1 MHILIVTDQHAD
13 SLGGVQVSIRLQKRF
28 LERAGHTV
36 TVVAPRM
43 HRQHPGDAGYLDLPS
58 VPVTVD
64 REYSLTLPG
73 RGTDRFIDARIPAHA
88 PVDLVHVQ
96 GDFWGA
102 LIGYRFAERHGLPV
116 VHTMHNHMEFGIEQ
130 VVPFPRLAIR
140 GLLWWQHR
148 VLRKRSTL
156 APSAWS
162 YLNELALRADAVTA
176 PSGHFARLLEQKGV
190 APHVEVIWNGVDD
203 EIVEQVLARRVEGE
217 AAGSAEPEPEPEPEL
232 AGPAA
237 VVGAL
242 VSPRERRPVFL
253 WTGRMSAEKRLMEF
267 LEAVRLADADAEY
280 RLYGGGLLLAK
291 ARAFVERAEA
301 AGLRSTVRFIG
312 KVPYAD
318 SLAGI
323 RAADAL
329 VQTSIGFE
337 TQGMTVFEAAAVG
350 TPSIVSDPNIA
361 GELPPGVFRQPR
373 DGSVRALADALVA
386 AAADIRSG
394 SWPTI
399 VPAEAIEF
407 RQSYQTGRMLRLYES
422 VLHSR

>member
-1 MHILIVTDQHAD
+1 
-13 SLGGVQVSIRLQKRF
+13 
-28 LERAGHTV
+28 
-36 TVVAPRM
+36 
-43 HRQHPGDAGYLDLPS
+43 
-58 VPVTVD
+58 
-64 REYSLTLPG
+64 
-73 RGTDRFIDARIPAHA
+73 
-88 PVDLVHVQ
+88 VQ

-176 PSGHFARLLEQKGV
+176 PSGHFARLLELKGV

-203 EIVEQVLARRVEGE
+203 EVVERVLARDG
-217 AAGSAEPEPEPEPEL
+217 AGASSE
-232 AGPAA
+232 
-237 VVGAL
+237 
-242 VSPRERRPVFL
+242 ERRPIFL

-301 AGLRSTVRFIG
+301 AGLRSTVRFMG

>member
-73 RGTDRFIDARIPAHA
+73 RGTDRYIDARIPAHA

-130 VVPFPRLAIR
+130 VVPFPHLAIR

-203 EIVEQVLARRVEGE
+203 EIVEQVLARDVAGE
-217 AAGSAEPEPEPEPEL
+217 SSE
-232 AGPAA
+232 
-237 VVGAL
+237 
-242 VSPRERRPVFL
+242 ERRPIFL

-267 LEAVRLADADAEY
+267 LEAVRLADVDAEY

-291 ARAFVERAEA
+291 ARAFVERAES
-301 AGLRSTVRFIG
+301 AGLRSTVRFMG

-361 GELPPGVFRQPR
+361 GELPAGVFRQPQ
-373 DGSVRALADALVA
+373 DGSVRALADALEA

-399 VPAEAIEF
+399 VPAEAVEF
-407 RQSYQTGRMLRLYES
+407 RQSYQTGRVLRLYES
-422 VLHSR
+422 VLPSR

>member
-43 HRQHPGDAGYLDLPS
+43 HRQHPGDAGYPDLPS

-176 PSGHFARLLEQKGV
+176 PSSHFARLLEQKGV

-203 EIVEQVLARRVEGE
+203 EVVEQVLARDVAGE
-217 AAGSAEPEPEPEPEL
+217 PSE
-232 AGPAA
+232 
-237 VVGAL
+237 
-242 VSPRERRPVFL
+242 ERRPIFL

-267 LEAVRLADADAEY
+267 LEAVRLADVDAEY

-301 AGLRSTVRFIG
+301 AGLRSTVRFMG

-361 GELPPGVFRQPR
+361 GELPPGVFRQPQ